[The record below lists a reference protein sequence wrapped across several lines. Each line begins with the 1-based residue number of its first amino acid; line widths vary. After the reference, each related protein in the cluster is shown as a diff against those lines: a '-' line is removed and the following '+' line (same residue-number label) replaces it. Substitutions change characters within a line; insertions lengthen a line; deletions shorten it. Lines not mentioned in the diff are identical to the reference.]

1 MNTTHTPGN
10 WYADGEMVF
19 SEHGSRVADCTQNEE
34 DFRVPSDSE
43 IEANARLIAAAPDLL
58 TALKPFSELL
68 EYPEEVE
75 TDGEGFVT
83 MKFQV
88 MLADIKAAQ
97 AALKK
102 AAQ

>member
-43 IEANARLIAAAPDLL
+43 IEANARLIAAAPALVDACNE
-58 TALKPFSELL
+58 ALKFLM
-68 EYPEEVE
+68 
-75 TDGEGFVT
+75 DGTPDNAISPAEKTVRD
-83 MKFQV
+83 
-88 MLADIKAAQ
+88 LIS

-102 AAQ
+102 AVPA